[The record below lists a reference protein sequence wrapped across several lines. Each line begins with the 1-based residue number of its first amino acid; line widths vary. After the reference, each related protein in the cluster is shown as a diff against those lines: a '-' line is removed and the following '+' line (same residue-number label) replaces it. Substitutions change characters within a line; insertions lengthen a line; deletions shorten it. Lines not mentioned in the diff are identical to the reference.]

1 MHFKDAYFLL
11 VCVCVCFLP
20 CCCISCHAWVTHSLT
35 PPLVVPKPREIRQ
48 WEKEKRKRDRGFF
61 QDMEENILASL
72 QRNERIPGISS
83 SSPSSVLSVNDLSSP
98 TANLQQQQPIS
109 HDEKETMLTFH
120 KDTNTEDDNDKGN
133 MSATTR
139 PKGGIR
145 TISGMDERTLA
156 DLYNSAVAGHSHKN
170 DQEMKKKKMMMTKK
184 KDYEGRDD
192 ERPLVVRDIINHHLM
207 QKQPQ
212 QLSLR
217 PPLPPRGQQQQQQR
231 PEDMDV
237 AAAATKAH
245 DLNTAQVSST
255 YSSKDGSSTS
265 NNSVSSNDQD
275 MNNNTMSHIRHHSE
289 SASYTSPTMINPNV
303 AATIQ
308 SVCGVCRVHL
318 VEHWQQ
324 AQQARQDRP
333 HTPASCFPY
342 TPLSWSMM
350 KATTNAAVVGLFRDD
365 DSYYNTS
372 HQQYRGE
379 NASRLAVAA
388 ANNNNNK
395 PIPSIDEMVRFYSD
409 FYETSKMQQDTIIMS
424 LIYLERLMKYT
435 NGALVP
441 TPENWRSLLLSC
453 MTLASKVWDDL
464 SMWNVDFSFV
474 AASTSASGLA
484 NFSLQRI
491 NRLEVALLSS
501 LMFDVRVTASEYA
514 KYYFLIRTMMIRS
527 TQSSSSSSSS
537 HETATA
543 MRKTKTTSSEHKRSS
558 STATA
563 PAKQYH
569 PDHPPLKKSREHYK
583 SETSTRIP
591 STAAAPSKSR
601 RWTEDFW
608 VSVPT
613 AVTNTSTATTTAA
626 AAAAM
631 DCFTPSYSSRRSMAS
646 VLAH

>member
-1 MHFKDAYFLL
+1 MRIFYL
-11 VCVCVCFLP
+11 CVCVFSSLLLYFL
-20 CCCISCHAWVTHSLT
+20 SCMGHSLT

-83 SSPSSVLSVNDLSSP
+83 SSSSSPSSVLSANDLSSP
-98 TANLQQQQPIS
+98 SANLQQQQPIS
-109 HDEKETMLTFH
+109 HDEKDTMLTFH
-120 KDTNTEDDNDKGN
+120 KDTNTEDDNDKAN

-170 DQEMKKKKMMMTKK
+170 DQEMKKKMMMMTKK

-192 ERPLVVRDIINHHLM
+192 ERPLVVKDIINHHLM

-217 PPLPPRGQQQQQQR
+217 PPLPPRGQQQQRQ
-231 PEDMDV
+231 EDMDV

-372 HQQYRGE
+372 TSHQQYRGE
-379 NASRLAVAA
+379 NASRPAVAA

-395 PIPSIDEMVRFYSD
+395 PVPSIEEMVRFYSD

-527 TQSSSSSSSS
+527 TQSSSSSSS

-543 MRKTKTTSSEHKRSS
+543 MGKTKTTSPEHKRSS

-583 SETSTRIP
+583 SEASTRIP
-591 STAAAPSKSR
+591 PTAAAPSKSR

-626 AAAAM
+626 AAAAAM